1 MAQSFA
7 LILAGAASVA
17 LAGCVSVLP
26 GAGPAPDVYRLG
38 MTPQGAVVRVAQAS
52 NGAEHRA
59 SPMGWVVMVP
69 TPLAPRA
76 LNTDRIAVSM
86 SQGRVSY
93 AAAARWDEPAP
104 RLVQEVVIVGLEAD
118 PRIRAAVRPEDGVQ
132 GAYELRL
139 DLRRFE
145 AVYAHGDAA
154 APTVEVRMRAR
165 LIHRDNRE
173 LAATTQFSA
182 SARASENRVSAI
194 TAAFDRALDEVTG
207 QLVTWTVDASDE
219 AHDREGEP
227 DRGSEAGPEAALE
240 TASAS

>member
-1 MAQSFA
+1 MRRRMAPSIFGRFA
-7 LILAGAASVA
+7 LILAGTASVA

-26 GAGPAPDVYRLG
+26 DAGPAPDVYRLG
-38 MTPQGAVVRVAQAS
+38 MSPQGAVVRVAQAS
-52 NGAEHRA
+52 NEVDRVA
-59 SPMGWVVMVP
+59 PMGWVVMVP

-145 AVYAHGDAA
+145 AVYANGDAA

-194 TAAFDRALDEVTG
+194 TAAFDRALGEVTG
-207 QLVTWTVDASDE
+207 QLVSWTIDASDD
-219 AHDREGEP
+219 AHDGEGAP
-227 DRGSEAGPEAALE
+227 NAALE